1 MNIYKSVVFL
11 NNDNAQSEKEIKKI
25 QFTEGSKWKKYI
37 RINVQGF
44 CSKNYKILF
53 KHIKKT

>member
-25 QFTEGSKWKKYI
+25 QFTEGSK
-37 RINVQGF
+37 
-44 CSKNYKILF
+44 
-53 KHIKKT
+53 